1 MDEINPL
8 ASLRL
13 TVEPVPTTTAGKS
26 LNKTLSSNRWARIS
40 KRVRDEY
47 GNKCAI
53 CGVLGQK
60 GGIHCHEEWE
70 YDEAAGVQRLS
81 ALIPLCRLCHRVK
94 HSDDLLL
101 PGRPVLWSLSP
112 PKLPGELLEA
122 ALEREAW
129 IREWELRERSIGEP
143 TMYWHFA
150 EDEELRQRFICEE
163 AAKPYDEQRFWSDDP
178 EGWPERYRRELQ
190 ERGELAG
197 DEEASRWREELNRTY
212 TGWLGVKHFVE
223 VNSPVSLAVLEE
235 HILSA
240 EETWRQRSRRE
251 WRIDFGD
258 FE

>member
-1 MDEINPL
+1 MDEISPL

-26 LNKTLSSNRWARIS
+26 LSRILPSHRWARIS
-40 KRVRDEY
+40 RRVRDEHGY
-47 GNKCAI
+47 KCAV

-70 YDEAAGVQRLS
+70 YDEAAGVQRLRT
-81 ALIPLCRLCHRVK
+81 LTPLCRLCHRIK
-94 HSDDLLL
+94 HSTDLLFH
-101 PGRPVLWSLSP
+101 GRLRLSSLSL
-112 PKLPGELLEA
+112 PKLPGELLKA
-122 ALEREAW
+122 TLDAYATM
-129 IREWELRERSIGEP
+129 REWKLRERSINEP
-143 TMYWHFA
+143 ALYWHFA
-150 EDEELRQRFICEE
+150 EDEELRQRFINEE

-197 DEEASRWREELNRTY
+197 DEEARCWREELNRTY
-212 TGWLGVKHFVE
+212 TGGLGVKHFVE

-235 HILSA
+235 HIFEA